1 MNGGRSRGHR
11 SGSIQASRM
20 IILGINAYHG
30 DAAAA
35 ILVDGELCAAVEEE
49 RFERVKHW
57 AGFPRRAIQY
67 CLDAAGARI
76 EDVDHI
82 AIGRDPRAHLLD
94 KVIYAVKERPSLS
107 LIKDRAMNALR
118 TRDARAE
125 LARELDID
133 PARLRAKRHNVEHH
147 RSHLASAYY
156 ASPFDNAALVSVD
169 GLGHF
174 SRAMWGPG
182 RGTDIKV
189 QRRVGFPHSLGI
201 FYTALTQYLGFPH
214 YGDEYKVMGMS
225 AYGEADA
232 GVMKKMQQLVRQND
246 DGGFE
251 LGLDYFQHH
260 TSGIKMTWE
269 GPPGYDRIYT
279 EKLVELLGP
288 ARKAGEPVDDRLKAV
303 AACVQ
308 RTYELAY
315 FNLMQAALKTTGL
328 RKACVAGG
336 CGQNSLANGKLLL
349 QGGVDDMFVQPAA
362 YDAGTALGAAL
373 HVHHQ
378 VLGNPRKWQMK
389 HSYWGPEYSQAEIE
403 STLREA
409 GAEYQVVP
417 DEQMYPRV
425 AKKIS
430 DGGIVGWF
438 QGRLEWGARA
448 LGHRSILADAR
459 SPTMKDTLNLRIKK
473 RESFRPFA
481 PAILLEA
488 VGEYFEQSQ
497 PDPYMVKVYK
507 IRSEKRPLIP
517 AVTHVDGTGR
527 LQTVSRDEDPR
538 YHGLIEEFGRQTGV
552 PIIINTSFNENEP
565 IVCTPRQAYDCY
577 ARTRMD
583 MLVLGNAVL
592 EKPPENPA

>member
-1 MNGGRSRGHR
+1 MNGERSRGHR

-169 GLGHF
+169 GLGDF
-174 SRAMWGPG
+174 SSAMWGHG

-232 GVMKKMQQLVRQND
+232 GVMKKMQQLVRRND

-315 FNLMQAALKTTGL
+315 FNLMHAALKTTGL

-425 AKKIS
+425 AKKIA

>member
-1 MNGGRSRGHR
+1 
-11 SGSIQASRM
+11 M

-30 DAAAA
+30 DASAA

-94 KVIYAVKERPSLS
+94 KVIYAVKERPSFS

-118 TRDARAE
+118 ARDPRAE

-156 ASPFDNAALVSVD
+156 ASPFDDAALVSVD
-169 GLGHF
+169 GLGDF
-174 SRAMWGPG
+174 SSAMWGHG
-182 RGTDIKV
+182 RGPDIKV
-189 QRRVGFPHSLGI
+189 QKRVAFPHSLGI

-232 GVMKKMQQLVRQND
+232 GVMKKLQQVVRQKE

-260 TSGIKMTWE
+260 TSGIKLTWE
-269 GPPGYDRIYT
+269 GPPGYDQIYT
-279 EKLVELLGP
+279 QKLVELLGP

-315 FNLMQAALKTTGL
+315 FNLMQAALKMTGL

-336 CGQNSLANGKLLL
+336 CGQNSLANGKLLV
-349 QGGVDDMFVQPAA
+349 QGAVDDVFVQPAA

-378 VLGNPRKWQMK
+378 VLGNPRKWQMT

-409 GAEYQVVP
+409 GAEYQVLP
-417 DEQMYPRV
+417 DEQLHPRV
-425 AKKIS
+425 AKKIA

-507 IRSEKRPLIP
+507 IRAEKRPLIP

-527 LQTVSRDEDPR
+527 LQTVSRDEDPK
-538 YHGLIEEFGRQTGV
+538 YHALIAEFGRQTGV
-552 PIIINTSFNENEP
+552 PIVINTSFNENEP

-583 MLVLGNAVL
+583 MLVLGNAIL
-592 EKPPENPA
+592 EKPPENAA

>member
-1 MNGGRSRGHR
+1 
-11 SGSIQASRM
+11 M

-30 DAAAA
+30 DASAA
-35 ILVDGELCAAVEEE
+35 ILVDGELVAAVEEE

-57 AGFPRRAIQY
+57 AGFPKRAIEY
-67 CLDAAGARI
+67 CLAAAGARI

-94 KVIYAVKERPSLS
+94 KVIYVVKERPSLK

-118 TRDARAE
+118 IRDPKAE
-125 LARELDID
+125 LARELGVD
-133 PARLRAKRHNVEHH
+133 PGRLKARRHNVEHH
-147 RSHLASAYY
+147 RSHLASAFY
-156 ASPFDNAALVSVD
+156 ASPFEDAAVVSVD
-169 GLGHF
+169 GFGDF
-174 SRAMWGPG
+174 ASAMWGHG
-182 RGTDIKV
+182 RGTEIKI
-189 QRRVGFPHSLGI
+189 QKRVSFPHSIGI

-232 GVMKKMQQLVRQND
+232 KVMDKLRQVVHLSD
-246 DGGFE
+246 DGSFE

-260 TSGIKMTWE
+260 TTGIKLTWE

-288 ARKAGEPVDDRLKAV
+288 AREPGQPVDDRLKAV

-308 RTYELAY
+308 RTYELTY
-315 FNLMQAALKTTGL
+315 FHAMAAAARMTGS
-328 RKACVAGG
+328 RRACIAGG

-349 QGGVDDMFVQPAA
+349 RGQFDDVFVQPAA

-378 VLGNPRKWQMK
+378 VLGNPRKWQMT
-389 HSYWGPEYSQAEIE
+389 HSYWGPGYSQGEID
-403 STLREA
+403 STLRQSN
-409 GAEYQVVP
+409 AEFEVLP
-417 DEQMYPRV
+417 DEQLYPRV
-425 AKKIS
+425 AKKIA

-459 SPTMKDTLNLRIKK
+459 SPTMKDTLNLRVKK

-488 VGEYFEQSQ
+488 VGDYFEQSQ

-507 IRSEKRPLIP
+507 IRSEKRAQIP

-527 LQTVSRDEDPR
+527 LQTVSPDEDPK
-538 YHGLIEEFGRQTGV
+538 YHALIKEFGRQTGV
-552 PIIINTSFNENEP
+552 PIVINTSFNENEP
-565 IVCTPRQAYDCY
+565 IVCTPQQAYDCY

-583 MLVLGNAVL
+583 MLVLGNAIL
-592 EKPPENPA
+592 EKPPEDAA